1 MYMKQIVR
9 KGDANT
15 AGGEV
20 IKGHP
25 NITVNGK
32 LLARKGSPVTGHPPC
47 PDPFIHC
54 IAIAA
59 SPGSIK
65 VIANGIPALRVGD
78 TDSCGHARATGSM
91 NVVCG

>member
-1 MYMKQIVR
+1 MKQIVR

-32 LLARKGSPVTGHPPC
+32 LLAKFMSSVTPHPPC
-47 PDPFIHC
+47 PDVPVHC
-54 IAIAA
+54 AA
-59 SPGSIK
+59 KAAFPGSIK
-65 VIANGIPALRVGD
+65 VIANGTPALRVGD
-78 TDSCGHARATGSM
+78 IDTCGHARATGSL

>member
-9 KGDANT
+9 KGDANS

-20 IKGHP
+20 IQGHR

-32 LLARKGSPVTGHPPC
+32 LLARKGSVVTRHLPC

-78 TDSCGHARATGSM
+78 TDSCGHARSKGSR

>member
-1 MYMKQIVR
+1 MKQIVR

-32 LLARKGSPVTGHPPC
+32 LLAKFMSSVTPHPPC
-47 PDPFIHC
+47 PDVPVHC
-54 IAIAA
+54 AA
-59 SPGSIK
+59 KAAFPGSIK

-78 TDSCGHARATGSM
+78 TDSCGHARAAGST

>member
-9 KGDANT
+9 KGDANS
-15 AGGEV
+15 AGGVV
-20 IKGHP
+20 IQGHR

-32 LLARKGSPVTGHPPC
+32 LLARKGSVVTPHPPC
-47 PDPFIHC
+47 PEPFIHC

-78 TDSCGHARATGSM
+78 IDTCGHARATGSL

>member
-1 MYMKQIVR
+1 MYMKHIVR
-9 KGDANT
+9 KGDANS
-15 AGGEV
+15 AGGVV
-20 IKGHP
+20 IQGHR

-32 LLARKGSPVTGHPPC
+32 LLARKGSVVTPHPPC
-47 PDPFIHC
+47 PEPFIHC

>member
-32 LLARKGSPVTGHPPC
+32 LLAKFMSSVTPHPPC
-47 PDPFIHC
+47 PDVPVHC
-54 IAIAA
+54 AA
-59 SPGSIK
+59 KAAFPGSIK

-78 TDSCGHARATGSM
+78 TDSCGHARAAGST